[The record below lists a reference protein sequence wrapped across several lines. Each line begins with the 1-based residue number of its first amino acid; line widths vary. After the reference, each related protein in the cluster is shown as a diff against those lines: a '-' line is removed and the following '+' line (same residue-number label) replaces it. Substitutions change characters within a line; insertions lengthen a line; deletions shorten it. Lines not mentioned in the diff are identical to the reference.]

1 MDQGSLTLP
10 HSAYTNPKTSAR
22 IIEAYNT
29 YITRSAKV
37 MRDYLKTK
45 ASDAQIEVD
54 ARNLVTF
61 ETELAKVS
69 LNYTTLIKVP

>member
-1 MDQGSLTLP
+1 
-10 HSAYTNPKTSAR
+10 
-22 IIEAYNT
+22 
-29 YITRSAKV
+29 